1 MSPPIKS
8 QSKAIAKEVQQQ
20 VKILGGFLLLFW
32 ILEISDQFIFQN
44 IWRGGLDIYGIMPRN
59 MTGLRGVLFAPF
71 LHGDFQ
77 HLMANSFPFAILG
90 WLVMFQRVRDFWVV
104 LASSALVGGL
114 GVWLVGATNS
124 IHLGASIL
132 IFGFLGFLLARG
144 YFQRDIPSIAL
155 ACVVFFFY
163 GGVLWGV
170 LPTAPGVSWEGHLF
184 GLIGGGV
191 AAKLLSNSKSKA

>member
-1 MSPPIKS
+1 MSRQNHQTS
-8 QSKAIAKEVQQQ
+8 EAIAKEVTQQ
-20 VKILGGFLLLFW
+20 VTIIGGFLLIFW

-44 IWRGGLDIYGIMPRN
+44 LWRGGLDIYGIMPRN

-77 HLMANSFPFAILG
+77 HLIANSIPFAILG
-90 WLVMFQRVRDFWVV
+90 WLVMFQRIRDFWVV
-104 LASSALVGGL
+104 TASATLVGGL
-114 GVWLVGATNS
+114 GVWLVGAQNS
-124 IHLGASIL
+124 VHLGASIL
-132 IFGFLGFLLARG
+132 IFGYLGFLLFRG
-144 YFQRDIPSIAL
+144 YFQRDIPSIAI

-163 GGVLWGV
+163 GSVLWGV

-191 AAKLLSNSKSKA
+191 AAKLLSQSKHKA